1 MLYSC
6 RQDDWDVN
14 YERLSSIEQ
23 QKMARAYS
31 YDFRQKVIQAIELD
45 GYKKSEASEMF
56 NISRN
61 TIDLWFQR
69 KAATGDVQ
77 AKPRAQGSPQRKITD
92 WEAFRA
98 FAKQHEAKTQ
108 VEMAALWEGD
118 ISDRTISRALAK
130 IGFTRKKNLWVSR
143 TG

>member
-1 MLYSC
+1 
-6 RQDDWDVN
+6 
-14 YERLSSIEQ
+14 
-23 QKMARAYS
+23 MAKAYG

-69 KAATGDVQ
+69 KAATGAVQ
-77 AKPRAQGSPQRKITD
+77 AKPRAQGSPQQKSTD

-98 FAKQHEAKTQ
+98 FAKQQEAKTQ
-108 VEMAALWEGD
+108 VEMAALWAGD
-118 ISDRTISRALAK
+118 LSDRTISRALAK
-130 IGFTRKKNLWVSR
+130 LGFSRKKNCWVSR